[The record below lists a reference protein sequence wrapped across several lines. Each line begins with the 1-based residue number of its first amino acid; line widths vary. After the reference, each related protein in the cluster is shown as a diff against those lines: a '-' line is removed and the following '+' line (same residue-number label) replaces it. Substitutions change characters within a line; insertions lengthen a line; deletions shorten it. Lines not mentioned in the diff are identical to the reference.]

1 MATFLKTIL
10 ERLKNT
16 PKIQTNALISQK
28 MDLDCKIRGEPY
40 AHSCKTIEYVTVD
53 ESNKNENLPK
63 ET

>member
-1 MATFLKTIL
+1 
-10 ERLKNT
+10 
-16 PKIQTNALISQK
+16 